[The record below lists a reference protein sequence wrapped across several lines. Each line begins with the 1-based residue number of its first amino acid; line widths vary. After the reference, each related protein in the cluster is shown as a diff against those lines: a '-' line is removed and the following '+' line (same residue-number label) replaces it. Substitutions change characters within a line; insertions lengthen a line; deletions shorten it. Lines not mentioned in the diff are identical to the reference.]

1 MQSLQY
7 TSESFQFQN
16 PWRPTNHCPCSKS
29 HPFHLNQW
37 KPKNR
42 KPMVSLSKN
51 PGFLHGFLS
60 DGHERE
66 EQQDLVQKPWVHT
79 SNHLLPKPHQL
90 KLNQWKLR
98 IRKPMVSLSKDP
110 GLSSG
115 FWSESYEREEEHEFI
130 HLPVVFHQGSR
141 VSQYTWDGKHIK
153 LVGFHEE
160 GLNCIGSLCL
170 GRVFGNW
177 VEMMNCSARKL
188 FVPQKVQENYMGYL
202 KWKLLHRV
210 FSSALKVVA
219 TQAMFRAIGIGNCRS
234 LASAAALN
242 WVLKDGLGRLSRC
255 IYTASLG
262 SAFDTNLK
270 RVRFSTSLLFSL
282 SIGVEMLTPY
292 FPNYFLLLA
301 TIANVGKSISLAA
314 YLATG
319 SAIHRS
325 FAIADNLGEVSAKAQ
340 IQTVCFDNLG
350 LMLAAV
356 LNIVCKNN
364 QRLQATL
371 PLVVYPL
378 FSAVDLMAI
387 YQALKHVHLQTLT
400 KDRLEI
406 IIRKWI
412 YSGYVPSAAEVSD
425 TEGISFLRL
434 AGSEPWPIRIG
445 CVDSKDPS
453 PQCSVLTMQSLG
465 GDDLYFICMETSCKG
480 FRRKRQRGM
489 VLCLHEGAGNKEIIL
504 GMLQAC
510 YMRRALVSDRC
521 SLALGNGSPCSGYWS
536 PVYMR
541 EWFEMVEESKQYARA
556 EVSELIEEMRKLGW
570 AVKNVLLNTQEQI
583 RYSFN
588 GA

>member
-340 IQTVCFDNLG
+340 
-350 LMLAAV
+350 
-356 LNIVCKNN
+356 
-364 QRLQATL
+364 
-371 PLVVYPL
+371 
-378 FSAVDLMAI
+378 
-387 YQALKHVHLQTLT
+387 
-400 KDRLEI
+400 DRLEI